1 MLGKA
6 RGRLGRHQSP
16 SSITNTPFSVSKR
29 FCERDDE
36 NADGEW
42 ARYVERR
49 GAARCQGMR
58 TYVGCDVRP
67 IATVIEPELATSVPT
82 ERSISRSSVPTQP
95 NFAKIT
101 RSELTLHADL
111 GASS

>member
-1 MLGKA
+1 M
-6 RGRLGRHQSP
+6 GRHQSP
-16 SSITNTPFSVSKR
+16 SSITHTPFSASKR

-58 TYVGCDVRP
+58 TYVGCELRP
-67 IATVIEPELATSVPT
+67 IATAIEPELGTSCLVT
-82 ERSISRSSVPTQP
+82 KDGMGFSDSTQP

-111 GASS
+111 GAGS